1 MGETAELV
9 VGIRRRSRAEAE
21 QLVTEYE
28 SSGLTRA
35 SFCAG
40 RGPSVGTLDYYRKC
54 QRDRK
59 QDGAGRIVPVQLLS
73 GISVR
78 PVSPNEDGIALWV
91 ELTSGC
97 RIAVGSGFDAA
108 TLKRLVAVLGE
119 A

>member
-1 MGETAELV
+1 MSETAEQV
-9 VGIRRRSRAEAE
+9 VEIRRRSRSEAE

-28 SSGLTRA
+28 SGGLTRA

-40 RGPSVGTLDYYRKC
+40 RGLSVGTLDYYRKC

-59 QDGAGRIVPVQLLS
+59 QDRAGRIVPVQLLS
-73 GISVR
+73 GVR
-78 PVSPNEDGIALWV
+78 PASRYENGIALWV

-97 RIAVGSGFDAA
+97 RIAVGSGFDAS